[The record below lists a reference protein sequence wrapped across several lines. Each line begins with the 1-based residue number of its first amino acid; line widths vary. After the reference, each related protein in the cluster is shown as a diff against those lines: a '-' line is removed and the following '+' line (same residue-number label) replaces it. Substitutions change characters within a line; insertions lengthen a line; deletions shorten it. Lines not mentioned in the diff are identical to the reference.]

1 MAQAQ
6 ELDGKTI
13 LSLLDKHLFKPLAE
27 PGANAEDLVRA
38 LHQSLKAVKK
48 GPPTVSIFE
57 TIDNHCY
64 N

>member
-27 PGANAEDLVRA
+27 PGANAEPWVMVKIWCGVLVNVVR
-38 LHQSLKAVKK
+38 
-48 GPPTVSIFE
+48 
-57 TIDNHCY
+57 
-64 N
+64 